1 MKAQGKKKKWDEQYM
16 DQAVELVKKD
26 GVPIR
31 TSARIMGVPRWTL
44 RNRIENGN
52 YRKTKKRCFY
62 NEYSMLNPRQN
73 SVNS

>member
-1 MKAQGKKKKWDEQYM
+1 MKTQGKKKKWDEQYM

-31 TSARIMGVPRWTL
+31 TFARIMGVPRWTL

-52 YRKTKKRCFY
+52 YRKAERLF
-62 NEYSMLNPRQN
+62 LQ
-73 SVNS
+73 

>member
-52 YRKTKKRCFY
+52 Y
-62 NEYSMLNPRQN
+62 
-73 SVNS
+73 